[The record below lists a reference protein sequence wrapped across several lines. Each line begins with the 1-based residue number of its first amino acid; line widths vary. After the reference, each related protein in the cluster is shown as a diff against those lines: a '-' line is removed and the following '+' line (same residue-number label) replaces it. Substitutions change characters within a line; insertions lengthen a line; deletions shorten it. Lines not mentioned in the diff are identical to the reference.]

1 MKKAYMGPL
10 LLTII
15 MLLLPPS
22 TTKANA
28 IEQPL
33 AGISPYLEIDSIEL
47 SICYNSAVYGVDVNL
62 VRAIINQES
71 SGNVNA
77 VNKNKNGTTDH
88 GLMQIN
94 SCNHTWLSQEL
105 GITDFMDPVQNIQA
119 GCYILGLL
127 SHKYSDK
134 HQILMAYNMGETQM
148 RRLWRQGIRSSRYSR
163 EVMDR
168 YLELKKS
175 Q

>member
-1 MKKAYMGPL
+1 MKLILLFVIWLLIPPAEAKAF
-10 LLTII
+10 
-15 MLLLPPS
+15 
-22 TTKANA
+22 
-28 IEQPL
+28 EQPL
-33 AGISPYLEIDSIEL
+33 AGISVALETVNRTDKAIA
-47 SICYNSAVYGVDVNL
+47 YYSAIYEVDAVM
-62 VRAIINQES
+62 VKAIIGKES
-71 SGNVNA
+71 NGDPTAIGHNN
-77 VNKNKNGTTDH
+77 NGTTDH